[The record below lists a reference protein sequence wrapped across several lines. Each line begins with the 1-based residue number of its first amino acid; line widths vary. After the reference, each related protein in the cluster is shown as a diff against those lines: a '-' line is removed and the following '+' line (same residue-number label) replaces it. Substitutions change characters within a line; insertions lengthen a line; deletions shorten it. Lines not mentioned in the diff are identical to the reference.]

1 MQAWIFPIRSRPAV
15 LLAAMFVALTVTV
28 MSGAT
33 APFDE
38 AAVAAAREAS
48 GNPFLDIPVQVAT
61 ETGDLWYMLGLG
73 ILLMVLRR
81 TRRVGIALMIV
92 LVVST
97 ILAGYIKCGVERER
111 PSEHY
116 EATYLPVGISRDTF
130 ALFCEGGFTA
140 SYPSGHALRSM
151 AIAILLA
158 YALSERFP
166 RGALP
171 AVLLPGDRVRQQGLR
186 TAALS
191 HRCGGGHNPGD
202 SAHRHTGQP
211 DPAVPHL
218 RVKGLGFRQ
227 RHGPP
232 ALWRSARR
240 RGGTS
245 SI

>member
-1 MQAWIFPIRSRPAV
+1 MQAWIFPIRSRTAV
-15 LLAAMFVALTVTV
+15 LLAALFVALTVTV

-38 AAVAAAREAS
+38 AAVAAAREAG
-48 GNPFLDIPVQVAT
+48 GNPFLDVPVQVAT
-61 ETGDLWYMLGLG
+61 ETGDIWYMLGLG
-73 ILLMVLRR
+73 ILLLVLRR

-151 AIAILLA
+151 AIATLLA

-166 RGALP
+166 RGAYLLFCYP
-171 AVLLPGDRVRQQGLR
+171 AMVSASRVFVLQHYPTDVVGGIILG
-186 TAALS
+186 ALL
-191 HRCGGGHNPGD
+191 
-202 SAHRHTGQP
+202 TGILASQTRLYRIFESK
-211 DPAVPHL
+211 A
-218 RVKGLGFRQ
+218 
-227 RHGPP
+227 
-232 ALWRSARR
+232 
-240 RGGTS
+240 
-245 SI
+245 